1 MILAVDVDYRIDNAI
16 VAGVTFSGWSDE
28 APDRV
33 IHSKITN
40 VRSYQSGQFYRR
52 EMPCILK
59 LLNDYDLTPDIIV
72 IDGYVVLGQEL
83 KPGLG
88 MRLYETLDKK
98 IPIIGVAKTAFKD
111 SKSESEV
118 FRGES
123 KKPLYVTAVGIGDQ
137 IAKNYISSM
146 HGKHRMPTLLK
157 LVDRECRK
165 G

>member
-1 MILAVDVDYRIDNAI
+1 MNPR
-16 VAGVTFSGWSDE
+16 
-28 APDRV
+28 
-33 IHSKITN
+33 
-40 VRSYQSGQFYRR
+40 
-52 EMPCILK
+52 
-59 LLNDYDLTPDIIV
+59 YDLTPDIIV

-88 MRLYETLDKK
+88 MRLYEALDKK

-111 SKSESEV
+111 SNSESEV

-137 IAKNYISSM
+137 IAKSYISSM